1 MSEEP
6 HPDLVCV
13 VEIPKGSRNK
23 YEYDPQL
30 GGVKF
35 DRLLMSAAT
44 YPTDYGYLR
53 GTLGQD
59 GDPLDALVC
68 LYEPT
73 FPGCLIPV
81 EPVGMFEMRD
91 EKGIDDK
98 IICVPLHDPYWNAHE
113 ELDDLPQLLRQEIEQ
128 FFSIYKD
135 LEGKEVSIGGW
146 GSRADAEREIA
157 AARERLAQHPG
168 PSAEGFQPAAAA
180 AAAGAPLPSA
190 TVSGLAIDSRLSPSA
205 LTPRKSSATPPMTII
220 TAPMAKARKTC
231 S

>member
-1 MSEEP
+1 MLRAMGDP
-6 HPDLVCV
+6 TQLVCV
-13 VEIPKGSRNK
+13 VEIPKGGRNK
-23 YEYDPQL
+23 YEYDAAL
-30 GGVKF
+30 DGIRF

-81 EPVGMFEMRD
+81 KPVGMFKMRD
-91 EKGIDDK
+91 EKGVDDK
-98 IICVPLHDPYWNAHE
+98 IICVPLNDPYWNTHE
-113 ELDDLPQLLRQEIEQ
+113 QIEDLPLPLRQEIEQ

-146 GSRADAEREIA
+146 RSAEEAVREIA
-157 AARERLAQHPG
+157 DARGRARAHP
-168 PSAEGFQPAAAA
+168 
-180 AAAGAPLPSA
+180 
-190 TVSGLAIDSRLSPSA
+190 
-205 LTPRKSSATPPMTII
+205 
-220 TAPMAKARKTC
+220 
-231 S
+231 

>member
-1 MSEEP
+1 MTPREP
-6 HPDLVCV
+6 TEQHPELVCV

-23 YEYDPQL
+23 YEYDPHL
-30 GGVKF
+30 GGIKF

-81 EPVGMFEMRD
+81 KPVGMFGMSD
-91 EKGIDDK
+91 EKGVDHK
-98 IICVPLHDPYWNAHE
+98 VICVPLEDPYWNHHE
-113 ELDDLPQLLRQEIEQ
+113 QLEDLPLLLRQEIEQ
-128 FFSIYKD
+128 FFSIYKE
-135 LEGKEVSIGGW
+135 LEHGSDVEIEGW

-157 AARERLAQHPG
+157 EARRRL
-168 PSAEGFQPAAAA
+168 EGRPV
-180 AAAGAPLPSA
+180 G
-190 TVSGLAIDSRLSPSA
+190 
-205 LTPRKSSATPPMTII
+205 
-220 TAPMAKARKTC
+220 
-231 S
+231 